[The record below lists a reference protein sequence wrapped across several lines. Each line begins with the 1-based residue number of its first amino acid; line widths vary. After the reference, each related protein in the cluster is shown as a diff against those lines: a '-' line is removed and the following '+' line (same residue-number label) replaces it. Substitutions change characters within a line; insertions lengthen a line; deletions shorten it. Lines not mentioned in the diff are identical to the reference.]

1 MHQPQKS
8 TSWALIIFMFII
20 FWPIGIFL
28 LIRKLDQDR
37 SANMSNGRG
46 IALVS
51 FVLMFFSFVYLML
64 VFSDG
69 AGYIAPMLLTG
80 AGGFFL
86 FRFSRKMKASS
97 MRYRQYINFVVN
109 QGQTSIDAMTQ
120 TMGIT
125 YAVAAEDLQKMI
137 NKGIFRGAYIDAQR
151 RMLVMPA
158 PVQTAPLQGMG
169 QMGQAIPQ
177 ERIVSCSGCGA
188 NNRVF
193 GHVGE
198 CEYCGSPIA

>member
-1 MHQPQKS
+1 MVNQQQRS

-69 AGYIAPMLLTG
+69 FGYVVPMLLTG
-80 AGGFFL
+80 VGGFFL
-86 FRFSRKMKASS
+86 FRFSRKMNASS
-97 MRYRQYINFVVN
+97 KRYRQYINFIVN

-120 TMGIT
+120 AMGIT
-125 YAVAAEDLQKMI
+125 YAVATEDLQKMI
-137 NKGIFRGAYIDAQR
+137 NKGFFQGAYIDQQR
-151 RMLVMPA
+151 RIVVMPA
-158 PVQTAPLQGMG
+158 PIQATQQAGQTM
-169 QMGQAIPQ
+169 PQ
-177 ERIVSCSGCGA
+177 ERIVTCGGCGA

-198 CEYCGSPIA
+198 CEYCGSPIG